1 MISHIF
7 LSDFLRNKKNLFLKF
22 FVPFLIVLVSFQF
35 GYGRIT
41 LVMVLL
47 FTAITGAGLKIIKLK
62 TSGVFTRLIISPL
75 KKSHLFVEISLTS
88 SVLYFVQ
95 FLPALGVSLFYEN
108 FLIMLY
114 SFIAVLIVV
123 IIGVLIGIHAKTLGE
138 IHLYSIG
145 FFIPLIALTMTES
158 NLSYV
163 IPFASIF
170 HSQYTIVTFILP
182 FLFVFILF
190 SVLFFD
196 AKRL

>member
-1 MISHIF
+1 MISKIF

-22 FVPFLIVLVSFQF
+22 FIPFLIVLVSYQF

-41 LVMVLL
+41 LVMILL

-62 TSGVFTRLIISPL
+62 TSGIFPRLIISPL
-75 KKSHLFVEISLTS
+75 KKSHLFFEISMTASIFYFIQFIPALLV
-88 SVLYFVQ
+88 SVLY
-95 FLPALGVSLFYEN
+95 EN
-108 FLIMLY
+108 IFIILY
-114 SFIAVLIVV
+114 SFLAVLVVV

-158 NLSYV
+158 NLSYI

-170 HSQYTIVTFILP
+170 HSHYTIVTFILP
-182 FLFVFILF
+182 FLFVLILF
-190 SVLFFD
+190 FILFFD
-196 AKRL
+196 AKHL